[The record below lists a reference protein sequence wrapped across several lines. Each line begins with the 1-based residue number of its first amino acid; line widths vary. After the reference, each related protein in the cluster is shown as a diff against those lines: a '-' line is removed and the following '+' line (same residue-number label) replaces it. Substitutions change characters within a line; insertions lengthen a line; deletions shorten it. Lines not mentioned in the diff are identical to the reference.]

1 MSIISTHQLCKAFGA
16 RLAVDRLELCVPSQ
30 TVFAFLGGNGAGK
43 STTIRL
49 LLGLLTPSLGR
60 VSLFGETLTIGNRRA
75 LLKRIGSLVETPSL
89 YGNLSG
95 RDNLRLNQRV
105 LKCAPS
111 HIDRVLRLMGL
122 LDAADRKVAG
132 YSLGMKQRLGLAL
145 ALLHEPELI
154 ILDEPTNGLD
164 PSGIREIRDLIRQLP
179 SLTGATVFVS
189 SHLLDEVEKM
199 AEHVAILHQGR
210 LRFQGTLTALRA
222 QSVLELRGLDRQVI
236 ERTLGQLSYPFQ
248 HDTRNDLWLV
258 QITSLEET
266 ANLSNRLVVAGAGLT
281 HLNLRQSGLE
291 SLFFSITEGHEVEP
305 PSVAPWG
312 VSGASHV

>member
-1 MSIISTHQLCKAFGA
+1 MSVISTHQLCKTFGS
-16 RLAVDRLELCVPSQ
+16 RLAVDRLELSVPSQ
-30 TVFAFLGGNGAGK
+30 SVFAFLGGNGAGK

-60 VSLFGETLTIGNRRA
+60 VSLFGETLTINNRRA

-122 LDAADRKVAG
+122 LDAADRRVAG

-210 LRFQGTLTALRA
+210 LRFQGTLAELRA

-236 ERTLGQLSYPFQ
+236 ERTLGQLPYPFR

-258 QITSLEET
+258 QIASREDT

-291 SLFFSITEGHEVEP
+291 SLFFSITEGHEVEL
-305 PSVAPWG
+305 PSVAPS
-312 VSGASHV
+312 VVQGASHV